1 VDVVSSLRLAPF
13 AARPSRRLV
22 TGVLA
27 LGTVAVLVSGCA
39 DFSDSAAP
47 TNWQPAQTFAPEA
60 APNPELP
67 GESPGPGSQGASP
80 GGQQNP
86 ASVPPP
92 DGCKDFHQEVI
103 ATCLNPVTAV
113 AALPGTDANPVGLA
127 AERTGQIVKVQSG
140 QQPAPVATLS
150 VDSSTDGG
158 LTGLALSPTYAQDQL
173 IFAYIT
179 TPTDNRIVRIAPG
192 DTPKP
197 ILTGIPRGSTD
208 NRGVLSLDH
217 KGALLVA
224 TGDAGNPQAASDP
237 TSLAGKVL
245 RIDVN
250 GAPAPGNPNPA
261 SVIVA
266 SGLTD
271 PGGVCSSADGSRAWV
286 TDRTK
291 TQDVLYKLNVGKPL
305 GSAAWSWPDKP
316 GVAGCVSFPSSV
328 MIATSTAGNAQ
339 SLSLNADGSFAGS
352 PQVSLAGASGYGRLG
367 GLDLIG
373 DSAAMAGTVN
383 KDGGQPVSSDDR
395 VVLIL
400 GASSPGGGQD

>member
-1 VDVVSSLRLAPF
+1 
-13 AARPSRRLV
+13 V
-22 TGVLA
+22 TGALA
-27 LGTVAVLVSGCA
+27 IGAVAVLVSGCA

-47 TNWQPAQTFAPEA
+47 TSWSPAPTLAPEA
-60 APNPELP
+60 APQPQLP
-67 GESPGPGSQGASP
+67 GESNGQGSQGQNAG
-80 GGQQNP
+80 GGQQDP

-103 ATCLNPVTAV
+103 ATCLGPVSAV
-113 AALPGTDANPVGLA
+113 AMLPGTDANPVGLA
-127 AERTGQIVKVQSG
+127 AERTGQIVRVQSG
-140 QQPAPVATLS
+140 QQPAPVATLQ
-150 VDSSTDGG
+150 VDSSADGG

-179 TPTDNRIVRIAPG
+179 TATDNRIVRIAPG
-192 DTPKP
+192 DSPKP

-208 NRGVLSLDH
+208 NRGVLTLDH

-224 TGDAGNPQAASDP
+224 TGDAGDPQAASNP
-237 TSLAGKVL
+237 NSLAGKVL

-261 SVIVA
+261 STIVA
-266 SGLTD
+266 AGLTD

-286 TDRTK
+286 TDRAK
-291 TQDVLYKLNVGKPL
+291 SQDVLYKLDVGQPL
-305 GSAAWSWPDKP
+305 GSPAWAWPDRP

-328 MIATSTAGNAQ
+328 MVATSTAGNVQ

-352 PQVSLAGASGYGRLG
+352 PQVSLTGAAGYGRMG

-383 KDGGQPVSSDDR
+383 KDGGRPVSSDDR
-395 VVLIL
+395 VVLIF
-400 GASSPGGGQD
+400 GASGPGGGQD